1 MEGGGNM
8 KREGEGH
15 RETESERREEQSR
28 AERVV
33 LEFGIRWRKS
43 EEAKGR

>member
-1 MEGGGNM
+1 M

-33 LEFGIRWRKS
+33 LEFAIRWRKS
-43 EEAKGR
+43 EEEKGR

>member
-8 KREGEGH
+8 EREGEGH
-15 RETESERREEQSR
+15 RDTESESR

-43 EEAKGR
+43 GEEKGR